1 MLWRIPVRLA
11 LALHLHRGPSF
22 IWTERK
28 YVNQTQLLHLPCMAE
43 RLQNISHLR
52 NCTAAHSWPLFLHW
66 SSESLRL
73 MVSELREGAK
83 KKKDFI
89 DVFCV
94 FPDNFNFVFLKRKK
108 KEKRLFSNGKVRCQS
123 ANCLVYWSKRF
134 PIFTKMTLKTSQTG
148 AWTRRSQSNNAE
160 TSCCAFYIVMFF
172 FH

>member
-28 YVNQTQLLHLPCMAE
+28 YVNQTQLLHLPCTAE
-43 RLQNISHLR
+43 RLQNIS

-66 SSESLRL
+66 SSDLSRL
-73 MVSELREGAK
+73 MASELREGAK
-83 KKKDFI
+83 KKKTSSTFS
-89 DVFCV
+89 VH
-94 FPDNFNFVFLKRKK
+94 FPIISTSFFKKKK
-108 KEKRLFSNGKVRCQS
+108 KEKQLFSNRKVRCQS
-123 ANCLVYWSKRF
+123 ANCLVCWSKRF
-134 PIFTKMTLKTSQTG
+134 PIFTKMTVKTSQTG

-160 TSCCAFYIVMFF
+160 TSCCVFYIVMFF